1 MVIVDRTSNFGTF
14 VNQGSH
20 SLLHFTQTRGEGVNV
35 RAQLLAS
42 LHHAGFKSAHFL
54 GPCCK
59 LGLHEVLQ
67 LSMHC
72 ICLLHIH
79 LYSVH
84 IHPLVDDIVLG
95 H

>member
-1 MVIVDRTSNFGTF
+1 M
-14 VNQGSH
+14 
-20 SLLHFTQTRGEGVNV
+20 
-35 RAQLLAS
+35 
-42 LHHAGFKSAHFL
+42 HHAGFKSAHFL

-72 ICLLHIH
+72 IRLLHIR

>member
-1 MVIVDRTSNFGTF
+1 
-14 VNQGSH
+14 
-20 SLLHFTQTRGEGVNV
+20 V

-42 LHHAGFKSAHFL
+42 LHHSGFKSAHFL

-72 ICLLHIH
+72 IRLLHIR